1 MPSDIAAGGAAPRTA
16 VVFGGA
22 GFIGTRLT
30 STLVEDG
37 SYSRVIAADI
47 KPAARPVSGVDY
59 IVCDVREPIS
69 LPGELPGL
77 DIYNLAAVH
86 TTPGHEDWEYFWT
99 NVLGATHVCDFA
111 SANDCRRIVFTSSIS
126 VYGPCEEPTDEDGP
140 LRPNSAYGMSKLQAE
155 KIHRSWRRAGEGRK
169 LVVVRPAVI
178 YGPGEGGNFTR
189 LAKLLKR
196 GRFVYPG
203 RKDTIK
209 ACGYVGELVRSIEFV
224 RDLGLDEVTYNF
236 AYPERYTTEDICRAF
251 HEVAGYA
258 MPKAVAPLPLMMG
271 AGLGFE
277 ALGKVGLR
285 TSMNRA
291 RVLKLVNSTNVV
303 PRVLPDLGYGY
314 ETDLR
319 ESLRRWKAES
329 PSGEFV

>member
-1 MPSDIAAGGAAPRTA
+1 MPSDNAAGTAPRTA
-16 VVFGGA
+16 IIFGGA
-22 GFIGTRLT
+22 GFIGSRLAA
-30 STLVEDG
+30 TLLKERAYARIVT
-37 SYSRVIAADI
+37 ADI
-47 KPAARPVSGVDY
+47 KAQPRPLFGTEH
-59 IVCDVREPIS
+59 IVCDVRDPIS
-69 LPGELPGL
+69 IPGDLSNI
-77 DIYNLAAVH
+77 DIYNFAAVH

-99 NVLGATHVCDFA
+99 NVLGAINVCDFA
-111 SANDCRRIVFTSSIS
+111 SANNCRRIVFTSSIS

-140 LRPNSAYGMSKLQAE
+140 LRPNSAYGMSKFQAE
-155 KIHRSWRRAGEGRK
+155 EIHRSWRRTEPGRK

-251 HEVAGYA
+251 HDIAGYA

-277 ALGKVGLR
+277 ALGKVGLK

-291 RVLKLVNSTNVV
+291 RVLKLVNSTNIV

-314 ETDLR
+314 ETDLK